1 MALPISMNPIFIL
14 TAAAMQFA
22 QVSSPSSGIAASLF
36 VAVVWSA
43 IGAGLFVYGKKTSS
57 IPAMTAAVGL
67 IVTGYFVSSA
77 IWMSLICTAILAV
90 AFFILRDG

>member
-1 MALPISMNPIFIL
+1 MAVPIFMNPIFL
-14 TAAAMQFA
+14 QTAVSTQLA
-22 QVSSPSSGIAASLF
+22 QPSDPSSGIAVSLF
-36 VAVVWSA
+36 VAVIWSA

-57 IPAMTAAVGL
+57 IPAMAAAVGL

-77 IWMSLICTAILAV
+77 LWMSLICIAILAA